1 MEIQPMELVWRSLNP
16 IQQQD
21 VSEDPQS
28 TMFAEIFDSVIDSV
42 KETDAEKNE
51 KMYELATGQLDNP
64 AEVTIAATQA
74 ELSVCRRAS
83 TSSGRIS
90 KRYSAAFGKTGAG
103 SSGFPGKSF

>member
-28 TMFAEIFDSVIDSV
+28 TMFADIFDSVIDSV

-74 ELSVCRRAS
+74 ELSVNLLVELRNRALEA
-83 TSSGRIS
+83 
-90 KRYSAAFGKTGAG
+90 YSEIMRM
-103 SSGFPGKSF
+103 SI